1 MAAPRKPNMK
11 LVVLGEVN
19 AGKTQLVRRY
29 LGEEFEANS
38 EPTVGF
44 VSQRKTLPNGERMSI
59 YDQAGNEQ

>member
-1 MAAPRKPNMK
+1 MK

-38 EPTVGF
+38 EPTLGF
-44 VSQRKTLPNGERMSI
+44 NAYRKTLSNGHRLAI